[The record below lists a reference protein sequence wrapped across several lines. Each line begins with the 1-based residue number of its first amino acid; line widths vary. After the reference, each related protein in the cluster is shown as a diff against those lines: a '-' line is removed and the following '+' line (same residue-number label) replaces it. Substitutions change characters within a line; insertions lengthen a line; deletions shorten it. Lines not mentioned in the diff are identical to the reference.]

1 MDDRL
6 ISSERFFKELSTFRT
21 IVGDKR
27 NSIARMDKAYGILF
41 LVSNRVDPK
50 DPRYELTKQA
60 WETTSEEFIRRKDLL
75 IMARHPLE

>member
-1 MDDRL
+1 MDDK
-6 ISSERFFKELSTFRT
+6 IVSSEQFFKELSTFRI

-27 NSIARMDKAYGILF
+27 NSISRMDKAYEILF

-60 WETTSEEFIRRKDLL
+60 WEAASEEFIRRKNFLV
-75 IMARHPLE
+75 MAGHPLE